1 MGVLFLWY
9 SNGKGGYMD
18 EANKKLKE
26 DIAIAQQ
33 IRKNAEEWRK
43 TKSVSLAS
51 ETMDL
56 LIKIVPEK
64 EKE

>member
-1 MGVLFLWY
+1 MGVLFPCY
-9 SNGKGGYMD
+9 DEEKGGYMD

-64 EKE
+64 EEE

>member
-1 MGVLFLWY
+1 
-9 SNGKGGYMD
+9 MD
-18 EANKKLKE
+18 EAIKTSAEIDAANEKLKE

-56 LIKIVPEK
+56 LVKIVPEK
-64 EKE
+64 EEE

>member
-1 MGVLFLWY
+1 MGVLFPCY
-9 SNGKGGYMD
+9 DEGKGGYMD

-56 LIKIVPEK
+56 LVKIVPEK
-64 EKE
+64 EEE